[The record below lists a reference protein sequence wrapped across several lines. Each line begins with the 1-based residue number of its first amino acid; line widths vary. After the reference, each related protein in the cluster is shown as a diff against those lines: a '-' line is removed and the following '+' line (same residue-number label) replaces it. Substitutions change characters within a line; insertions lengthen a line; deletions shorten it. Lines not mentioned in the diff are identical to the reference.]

1 MKFAVIGNPIEKSLS
16 PQLHEILYEKLNI
29 SNCSFEKIHIEN
41 DELDDFFNNDFD
53 LFNGINITIPFKSE
67 VVKFLDFIDDEAKIL
82 GNINC
87 ISKSNNM
94 IYGFNTDKY
103 GFDMLLH
110 ENGVSIKGSSCI
122 VLGAGSSAK
131 TVVKCLID
139 QGADQIV
146 IKNKSIDNARD
157 LQHFAHN
164 LGFKNIE
171 LFNSDFSNF
180 DVAINTTPVGMYKDD
195 EDNFFDIPV
204 GKNTSL
210 IDLIYTSKETLF
222 LKKFDKSS
230 QKVNGLDMF
239 IFQALKSIEIW
250 RETNYNLGSQIE
262 SVKKQLEKI
271 KC

>member
-16 PQLHEILYEKLNI
+16 PQLHEILYKKLNI
-29 SNCSFEKIHIEN
+29 LNCSFEKIHIEN

-53 LFNGINITIPFKSE
+53 LFNGINVTIPFKSE
-67 VVKFLDFIDDEAKIL
+67 VVKFLDFIDEEAKIL

-94 IYGFNTDKY
+94 TCGFNTDKY
-103 GFDMLLH
+103 GFDMLLNKNSVAI
-110 ENGVSIKGSSCI
+110 NGSNCI

-131 TVVKCLID
+131 TVVKSLID
-139 QGADQIV
+139 HGADKIV
-146 IKNKSIDNARD
+146 IKNKSIDNAHD

-180 DVAINTTPVGMYKDD
+180 DVAINTTPIGMYKDD
-195 EDNFFDIPV
+195 KDNFFDIPV

-222 LKKFDKSS
+222 LKKFDESS
-230 QKVNGLDMF
+230 QKINGLDMF

>member
-16 PQLHEILYEKLNI
+16 PELHEILYEKLNI
-29 SNCSFEKIHIEN
+29 LNCSFEKIHIEN

-53 LFNGINITIPFKSE
+53 LFNGINVTIPFKSA

-94 IYGFNTDKY
+94 TYGFNTDKY
-103 GFDMLLH
+103 GFDMLLNK
-110 ENGVSIKGSSCI
+110 NGISIQGSSCI

-131 TVVKCLID
+131 TVVKSLID
-139 QGADQIV
+139 QGANKIV
-146 IKNKSIDNARD
+146 IKNRSIDNARD
-157 LQHFAHN
+157 LLHFAHN

-180 DVAINTTPVGMYKDD
+180 DVAINTTPIGMYKDD
-195 EDNFFDIPV
+195 KDNFFDIPV
-204 GKNTSL
+204 GRNTSL